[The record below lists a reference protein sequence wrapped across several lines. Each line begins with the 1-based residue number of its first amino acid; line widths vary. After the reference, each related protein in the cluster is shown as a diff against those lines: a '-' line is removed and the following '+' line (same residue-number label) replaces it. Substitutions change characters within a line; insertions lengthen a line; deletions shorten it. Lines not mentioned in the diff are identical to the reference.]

1 MGFLLCVGDNLVSGR
16 LKGVIQEALRSLCT
30 VHAGR
35 QRVAD
40 WKQGAEG
47 HNPTMW
53 PVHRNDNAA
62 AMKFCDNRPGS
73 RPFSPSR
80 T

>member
-47 HNPTMW
+47 HNPNY
-53 PVHRNDNAA
+53 VA
-62 AMKFCDNRPGS
+62 C
-73 RPFSPSR
+73 SPKR
-80 T
+80 QRGRHEVL